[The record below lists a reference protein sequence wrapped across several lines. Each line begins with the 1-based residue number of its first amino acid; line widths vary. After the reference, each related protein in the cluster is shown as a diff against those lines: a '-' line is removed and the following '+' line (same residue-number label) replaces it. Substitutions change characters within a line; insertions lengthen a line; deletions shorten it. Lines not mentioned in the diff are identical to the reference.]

1 MIRRSTVRERP
12 RLGKYE
18 LISRLAAGGM
28 AELFVA
34 RAQAIYGFEKVV
46 VLKRIIPAFAADQ
59 DFVRMFLREARLAA
73 TLQHPNIAQV
83 YDVGEDDGVLFFA
96 MEYVL
101 GQDLRRIVRAVRA
114 RESWLTLEHILQ
126 IIIGTAAA
134 LHYAHER
141 EDSAGRHLG
150 IVHRDVSPSN
160 IMVTYDGGV
169 KLVDFGIARVSS
181 SGDTTSTG
189 VLKGKIPYMS
199 PEQCRGEKLD
209 RRSDV
214 FSLGVILWELACCR
228 RLFVGENDLALA
240 QRIASEDAPPP
251 SSILPNF
258 SPALEAIIMRALARD
273 REQRYATAQELREEL
288 EEFAR
293 ERRLGLSSVS
303 LGRVMSELF
312 AEPLAQQRAAIAA
325 AVAGEPMAF
334 PTLDASTTMTPPIS
348 AVETSPGGSEDPA
361 SASQRAA
368 PRPTRRR
375 LWLGVGLTVALAG
388 GSAAVWALW
397 GAARSAPA
405 SGAAP
410 SGRATMGAASPA
422 SASVVEVASVGAP
435 EEAPAESAA
444 EALVEAAAEPVEA
457 EAEALGPRSAA
468 AKRPSR
474 RRSPAPRTDPGSA
487 PGAAPKS
494 GRRGVD
500 GELKDPFAPK

>member
-1 MIRRSTVRERP
+1 VIRTSTVRERP

-141 EDSAGRHLG
+141 EDSAGKHLG

-273 REQRYATAQELREEL
+273 RERRYATAQELREEL

-368 PRPTRRR
+368 PRLTRRR
-375 LWLGVGLTVALAG
+375 LWLGVGLTVAVAG
-388 GSAAVWALW
+388 GSAAVWALS
-397 GAARSAPA
+397 GQGRASSAPA

-410 SGRATMGAASPA
+410 NGGATKGTASPA
-422 SASVVEVASVGAP
+422 SASVVEAASVGAP
-435 EEAPAESAA
+435 AEAPAEAAA
-444 EALVEAAAEPVEA
+444 EALVEAAAEPVEDAAA
-457 EAEALGPRSAA
+457 EPRSAA
-468 AKRPSR
+468 PKRPSR
-474 RRSPAPRTDPGSA
+474 RRSAAPPADRV
-487 PGAAPKS
+487 AAPKS
-494 GRRGVD
+494 GGRGVD